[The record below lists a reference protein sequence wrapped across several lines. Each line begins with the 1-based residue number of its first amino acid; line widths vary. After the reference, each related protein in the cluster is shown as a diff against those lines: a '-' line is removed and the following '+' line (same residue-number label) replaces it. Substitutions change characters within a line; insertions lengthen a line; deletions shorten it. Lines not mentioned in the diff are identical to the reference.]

1 MQKRGR
7 PSRDLVYLRLDEAV
21 AELRE
26 RRGGL
31 PMPADAADIWVDL
44 WHQEAHNSTAIEGNT
59 LALHEVERL
68 LDEGRAVGAK
78 PLREYSEV
86 KGYADA
92 AKWVYAQA
100 LEPDEMHDGS
110 LICMREIRQIHFIC
124 MTPVWVVEPHVHA
137 TDSEGPG
144 NFLRHEIA
152 GFPGGMKPPPW
163 TEVDHRMRDWIDQAN
178 AVGTRGEEPLPEAL
192 ARVHNLFER
201 VHPFLD
207 GNGRTGRL
215 ALNLLLVR
223 LGYPPAIIYK
233 RDRDR
238 YLRAMRRA
246 DVGEYGPL
254 GELIARSV
262 TDNLHRFVLPSIA
275 GPGELVPLSALSG
288 EGMSEGALRVAAT
301 RGRLRAVKGDD
312 GIWRSSRQWVT
323 QYRRARYDRTA
334 NP

>member
-7 PSRDLVYLRLDEAV
+7 PSRDPVYLRLEEAV
-21 AELRE
+21 TELRE
-26 RRGGL
+26 RLGGL

-92 AKWVYAQA
+92 AKWVYGQA
-100 LEPDEMHDGS
+100 LESDDMHDGS
-110 LICMREIRQIHFIC
+110 LICMREIRHIHFIC
-124 MTPVWVVEPHVHA
+124 MTPVWVVEPHAHA

-144 NFLRHEIA
+144 NFRRHEIA
-152 GFPGGMKPPPW
+152 GFPGGMTPPSW

-178 AVGTRGEEPLPEAL
+178 AVGTRQEEPLPETL

-246 DVGEYGPL
+246 DAGEYGPL

-275 GPGELVPLSALSG
+275 GPDELVPLSALAG
-288 EGMSEGALRVAAT
+288 ESISEGALRVAAT

-323 QYRRARYDRTA
+323 RYQRAKYNRTA